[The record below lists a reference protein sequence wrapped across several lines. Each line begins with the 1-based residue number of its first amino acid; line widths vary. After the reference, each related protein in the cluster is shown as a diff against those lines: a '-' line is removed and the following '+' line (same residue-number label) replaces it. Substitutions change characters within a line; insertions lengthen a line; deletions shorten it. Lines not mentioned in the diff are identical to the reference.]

1 MVAIHTGV
9 RLACFAGLVHL
20 VVIHLDLL
28 LFLDLGKSTEKNLLM
43 IRWNLT
49 GPSQEAVSNKLEL
62 FELPSSVLKVFWF
75 TLPENSKLKVQNCK
89 DEKFQPGSSLLLLM
103 LGPIVEMILLLSL
116 KFSH

>member
-28 LFLDLGKSTEKNLLM
+28 LLFDLGKSTEKNLLM

-49 GPSQEAVSNKLEL
+49 GPSHSQEVVSSKLEL

-89 DEKFQPGSSLLLLM
+89 DEKFQPGSSLLLLL
-103 LGPIVEMILLLSL
+103 LGPAAS
-116 KFSH
+116 FS